1 MGSVQDGLQIGD
13 GNTGV
18 DLGGLQALVSEE
30 FLDFADVGAASQ
42 EMGGKRMPE
51 DVGGD
56 GGLDPRDSGALMH
69 DGVDHGLP
77 EAASVLIEK
86 ERVLT
91 RALHQLRPR
100 LSQVVVEHER
110 SAAGDGNNAVFSAL
124 AIADQE
130 KTLAKIHVGEID
142 AAALGKTHARSVEH
156 LEDGAVARAV
166 GGPSKRR
173 LDKPRHFRLG
183 ENESWQGRYAR
194 ELQAVGGILK
204 HQVSLHE
211 VAKESPQGGQ
221 VRSSSAR
228 TPSIEA
234 S

>member
-1 MGSVQDGLQIGD
+1 MGPVQDGLQISD
-13 GNTGV
+13 GNAGV
-18 DLGGLQALVSEE
+18 DLGGLQTLVAEE
-30 FLDFADVGAASQ
+30 LLDFADVGAAPE
-42 EMGGKRMPE
+42 EMSGKRMPE
-51 DVGGD
+51 DVGRNGC
-56 GGLDPRDSGALMH
+56 LNPSLLRTLMH
-69 DGVDHGLP
+69 DGIDHGFSD
-77 EAASVLIEK
+77 ASSVLIEK
-86 ERVLT
+86 ERVFT
-91 RALHQLRPR
+91 RALHQFMAR
-100 LSQVVVEHER
+100 LSQVVVEHEGG
-110 SAAGDGNNAVFSAL
+110 AAGQRNDAILSAL
-124 AIADQE
+124 AVADQE

-156 LEDGAVARAV
+156 LEDGAISGAV

-194 ELQAVGGILK
+194 ELEAVGGILK